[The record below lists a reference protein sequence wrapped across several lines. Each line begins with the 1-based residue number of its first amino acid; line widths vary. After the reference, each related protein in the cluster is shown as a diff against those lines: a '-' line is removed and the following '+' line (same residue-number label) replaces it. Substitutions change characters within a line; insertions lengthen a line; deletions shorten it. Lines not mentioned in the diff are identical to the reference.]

1 MKLKGN
7 FGKTQGKFGKTQGKF
22 WQNSSKLLKNSNQNV
37 KNTKYLLKSPK
48 IWVKFAQILSKI
60 VKTQGFFVK
69 TQADGKSSN
78 FGCRKSVQKNPCFML
93 KNQLHFATIETWK
106 NLALISGFFLHAFV
120 ATKVTRFSVSLSF
133 DEKSLSFEDI

>member
-1 MKLKGN
+1 MALDHAYQG
-7 FGKTQGKFGKTQGKF
+7 FFWHESTKTQGIFCKTQGKF

-78 FGCRKSVQKNPCFML
+78 FGCRKSVQKKPWL
-93 KNQLHFATIETWK
+93 KRKERDLKK
-106 NLALISGFFLHAFV
+106 NHACGAV
-120 ATKVTRFSVSLSF
+120 RF
-133 DEKSLSFEDI
+133 